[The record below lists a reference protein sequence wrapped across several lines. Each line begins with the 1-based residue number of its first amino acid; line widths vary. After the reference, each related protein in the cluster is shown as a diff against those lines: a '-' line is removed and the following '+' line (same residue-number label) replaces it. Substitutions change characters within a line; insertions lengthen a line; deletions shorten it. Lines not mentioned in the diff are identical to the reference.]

1 MKKYLLLL
9 LSILIYSY
17 SVNAQIKITET
28 FDGTGTLDWN
38 EYAYKDGSALIKMGV
53 LDLEVRKDSLYAT
66 IGTDLPILPEYDFKI
81 SIKLIIPKF
90 DEKEVSAIFFNM
102 DEDFK
107 RLAFIFQEDKFFACT
122 YNNGKFM
129 NEGVDFKIKL
139 PKKKNRELF
148 VQLERRGGR
157 IIVSYDN
164 VEIFRWKR
172 TLNSPYLGFAT
183 SSHLKVDEIVIE
195 QEYTGEE

>member
-107 RLAFIFQEDKFFACT
+107 RLAFIFQEDKFLACT

-148 VQLERRGGR
+148 VLLERRGGR

>member
-53 LDLEVRKDSLYAT
+53 LDLEVRKDSSYAT

-107 RLAFIFQEDKFFACT
+107 RLAFIFQENKFLACT